1 MIMRL
6 LDQAK
11 ASGELA
17 EEINTEALTEMVF
30 AGMMGASVIYGTEKS
45 TVCLDRSINALM
57 ESLDRLAPK

>member
-1 MIMRL
+1 MIKRL

-11 ASGELA
+11 EAAELE

-45 TVCLDRSINALM
+45 RTSLDRSINSLI
-57 ESLDRLAPK
+57 EYLDRLAP